1 MKEEIKYTEE
11 EVRDL
16 LYGVVSYYQDW
27 FLKLLRKEEYEM
39 PSSTEWFEQN
49 KKK

>member
-11 EVRDL
+11 EVLDL
-16 LYGVVSYYQDW
+16 LYGIVDHYQDW
-27 FLKLLRKEEYEM
+27 FIALLRKEESER
-39 PSSTEWFEQN
+39 PSVELWFKQN